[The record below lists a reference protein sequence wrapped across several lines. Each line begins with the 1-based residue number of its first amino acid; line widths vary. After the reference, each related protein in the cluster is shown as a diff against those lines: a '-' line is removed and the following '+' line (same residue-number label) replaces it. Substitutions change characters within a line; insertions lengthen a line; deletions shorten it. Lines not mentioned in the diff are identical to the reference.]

1 MRWRISLL
9 LLSILAVQASAE
21 IKSINLTIF
30 GMD

>member
-9 LLSILAVQASAE
+9 LLLILAVPASAE
-21 IKSINLTIF
+21 IRSINLTIF